1 MNPMFTHSP
10 IHTHIRPSTTSR
22 LLLAPLL
29 ACALLV
35 GLALGPV
42 ETAQAQTDIHPPLP
56 KVEAGPPSAGTD
68 ALVITSAPWRA
79 YFGEHAAE
87 VLRGTD
93 PKAKRAALRDLI
105 AVARNS
111 ENTLDLS
118 ETVTP
123 LVGIFEEGRSED
135 LSLMALQ
142 ALHVIGPEH
151 SSERRYREAMS
162 KVYQIAQEKS
172 SEEVRR
178 AAASVLKTFND
189 EQ

>member
-1 MNPMFTHSP
+1 M
-10 IHTHIRPSTTSR
+10 
-22 LLLAPLL
+22 
-29 ACALLV
+29 
-35 GLALGPV
+35 GPV
-42 ETAQAQTDIHPPLP
+42 ETAQAQTDLHPPLP
-56 KVEAGPPSAGTD
+56 RGEAAPTSGID

-79 YFGEHAAE
+79 HFGQYAAE

-93 PKAKRAALRDLI
+93 PKVKRAALRDLI
-105 AVARNS
+105 AVARHS
-111 ENTLDLS
+111 EDTLDLS

-123 LVGIFEEGRSED
+123 LVEIFEEGRSED

-142 ALHVIGPEH
+142 ALRVIGPEH

-178 AAASVLKTFND
+178 AAASVLKTFD
-189 EQ
+189 DKQ